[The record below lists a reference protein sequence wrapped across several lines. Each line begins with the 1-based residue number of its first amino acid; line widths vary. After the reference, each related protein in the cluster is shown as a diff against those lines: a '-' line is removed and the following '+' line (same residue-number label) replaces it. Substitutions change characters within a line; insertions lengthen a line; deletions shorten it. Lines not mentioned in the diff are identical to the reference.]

1 MNIFEKEIMR
11 RVKELDCGAVYRE
24 RGDCVSVLFDGEI
37 IAEIRDKKVEKIAD
51 LGEQESEIFL
61 RIRRLCGNVS
71 NYCSAYEK
79 GGPINIPD
87 FSDGYRRIY
96 KIGDTSLAA
105 RYDRKSG
112 FEFVVWS
119 GDENPDFFIN
129 YDKAREKFAIISGLV
144 DREKIFD
151 DEELEGLYYCV
162 YVALEFSD
170 ALNADMTELLLTLK
184 NKLDIAISKNLSA
197 EGGEENAV

>member
-1 MNIFEKEIMR
+1 MI
-11 RVKELDCGAVYRE
+11 
-24 RGDCVSVLFDGEI
+24 FDGEI
-37 IAEIRDKKVEKIAD
+37 VAEIRDKKIEKIAE

-61 RIRRLCGNVS
+61 HIRRLCANVS
-71 NYCSAYEK
+71 NYCTSYEK
-79 GGPINIPD
+79 GEPINIPD

-96 KIGDTSLAA
+96 KIGETCLAA

-119 GDENPDFFIN
+119 GDENPGFFIN

-151 DEELEGLYYCV
+151 DKKLEALYYCV
-162 YVALEFSD
+162 YVVSE
-170 ALNADMTELLLTLK
+170 LNDTLTDDMTELLNDLGK
-184 NKLDIAISKNLSA
+184 KLDIAISKNLSA
-197 EGGEENAV
+197 ERGEKNENAV

>member
-11 RVKELDCGAVYRE
+11 RVKELDCSAVYRE
-24 RGDCVSVLFDGEI
+24 RGDCVSVIFDGEI
-37 IAEIRDKKVEKIAD
+37 IAEIRDKKIEKIVD

-61 RIRRLCGNVS
+61 RIRRLCANVS

-79 GGPINIPD
+79 GEPINIPD
-87 FSDGYRRIY
+87 FLDGYRIIY
-96 KIGDTSLAA
+96 SIGNAKMAA

-119 GDENPDFFIN
+119 GDENPEFFIN
-129 YDKAREKFAIISGLV
+129 YDKAREKFAVISGLV
-144 DREKIFD
+144 DCEKIFD
-151 DEELEGLYYCV
+151 DEEIEGLYYCV

-170 ALNADMTELLLTLK
+170 ALNEDMTELLLNLK
-184 NKLDIAISKNLSA
+184 NKLDIAISNNLSA
-197 EGGEENAV
+197 KGGDSNAV